1 MSYKVL
7 TNAEARIIAAMGSG
21 VIPRGGASFEPGAA
35 DLEDKWLPR
44 TDHMLYRMPLPTRLA
59 LRMVVRVLNYAWPL
73 IYMKKFKPLTDL
85 DEQERTELFHIIENS
100 PAPGPVTILVV
111 KVLVFPAFYGLAE
124 VKQAIDYQ
132 EKFPNSPDYVGQ
144 KD

>member
-7 TNAEARIIAAMGSG
+7 KPVEARIIAAMASG
-21 VIPRGGASFEPGAA
+21 VIPRAGMSFTLGAA

-44 TDHMLYRMPLPTRLA
+44 TDHLLSRMPLVTRLA
-59 LRMVVRVLNYAWPL
+59 LRLAARALNYAWPL
-73 IYMKKFKPLTDL
+73 IYMKRFTPLTAL

-100 PAPGPVTILVV
+100 PAPGPQTILVV
-111 KVLVFPAFYGLAE
+111 KVLVFPAFYGLPE
-124 VKQAIDYQ
+124 VKEAIGYQ
-132 EKFPNSPDYVGQ
+132 EKFSHSPDYVGL

>member
-21 VIPRGGASFEPGAA
+21 VIPRGGESFALGAA

-44 TDHMLYRMPLPTRLA
+44 TDHLLYRMPLPTRLA
-59 LRMVVRVLNYAWPL
+59 LRLVTRILNYAWPL
-73 IYMKKFKPLTDL
+73 VYMKKMKPLTAM

-100 PAPGPVTILVV
+100 PAPGPLTILVV
-111 KVLVFPAFYGLAE
+111 KVLVFPAFYGLPE
-124 VKQAIDYQ
+124 VKEAIGYQ
-132 EKFPNSPDYVGQ
+132 EKFPNNPDFVGL